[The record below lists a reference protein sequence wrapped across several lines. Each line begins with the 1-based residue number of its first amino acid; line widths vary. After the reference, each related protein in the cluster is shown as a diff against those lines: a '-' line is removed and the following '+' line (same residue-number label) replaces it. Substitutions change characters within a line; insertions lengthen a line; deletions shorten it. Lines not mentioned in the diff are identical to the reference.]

1 MLIFATIKKFSVKMT
16 EKKNTY
22 LIIAIIIILFSAI
35 AFTYFFLNAKIK
47 NAIRQQPIIITENE
61 RRIYTPPVPDS
72 LFFCGEKVPLN
83 DFDVRERIE
92 REFLVN
98 TYWHSATLLYL
109 KRANRWFPVIEKI
122 LDENG
127 IPEDFKYLAVA
138 ESGLINVVSP
148 VGATGFWQLMEETA
162 KKYGLEINNEVDE
175 RYDVEKSTLAACR
188 YLKEAKAKLGSWTL
202 AGTSYNF
209 GVTGIENQIQKQQ
222 TKNYYNLYLNEETY
236 RFIAR
241 IVALKEIFKNA
252 KNYGFYVTDDELYP
266 ELEYDE
272 VKVNYP
278 IKDLVTFAKS
288 QGINYKLLKLF
299 NPWLRNNSLQ
309 NKSKKTYIIKIA
321 KGNFVIDN

>member
-1 MLIFATIKKFSVKMT
+1 MT
-16 EKKNTY
+16 GKKNTY
-22 LIIAIIIILFSAI
+22 LLIAIIIILFSAI
-35 AFTYFFLNAKIK
+35 GFTYFYLNAKIK
-47 NAIRQQPIIITENE
+47 DAIRQQPIIITENE
-61 RRIYTPPVPDS
+61 RRIYSPPVPES
-72 LFFCGEKVPLN
+72 LLFCGEKVPLE

-122 LDENG
+122 LDENE
-127 IPEDFKYLAVA
+127 IPDDFKYLAVA

-148 VGATGFWQLMEETA
+148 VGATGFWQLMEATA

-175 RYDVEKSTLAACR
+175 RYDVEKSTLAACK
-188 YLKEAKAKLGSWTL
+188 YLKEAKEKLGSWTL
-202 AGTSYNF
+202 AGASYNF
-209 GVTGIENQIQKQQ
+209 GVTGLENQIQKQQ
-222 TKNYYNLYLNEETY
+222 TKNYYNLYLNDETF

-241 IVALKEIFKNA
+241 IVALKEIFKNP

-272 VKVNYP
+272 IKVNYP
-278 IKDLVTFAKS
+278 IKNLVTFAKS

-299 NPWLRNNSLQ
+299 NPWLRNSSLL
-309 NKSKKTYIIKIA
+309 NKNKKTYIIKIA
-321 KGNFVIDN
+321 KGSYVIGN

>member
-1 MLIFATIKKFSVKMT
+1 MT

-22 LIIAIIIILFSAI
+22 LLIAIIIILFSAI
-35 AFTYFFLNAKIK
+35 GFTYFYLNAKIK
-47 NAIRQQPIIITENE
+47 DAIRQQPIIITENE
-61 RRIYTPPVPDS
+61 RRIYSPPVPDS
-72 LFFCGEKVPLN
+72 LSFCGERVPLE

-122 LDENG
+122 LEENG
-127 IPEDFKYLAVA
+127 IPDDFKYLAVA

-148 VGATGFWQLMEETA
+148 AGAVGLWQLMEATA

-175 RYDVEKSTLAACR
+175 RYNVEKSTLAACK

-202 AGTSYNF
+202 AGASYNL

-241 IVALKEIFKNA
+241 IIALKEIFKNP

-272 VKVNYP
+272 INVNYS

-299 NPWLRNNSLQ
+299 NPWLRNSSLQ

-321 KGNFVIDN
+321 KGSYVN